1 MAKKKKTG
9 RHGKYHEWLTED
21 GLDRIESWARDGLT
35 DEQMAKNMGI
45 SRTTFYDW
53 KNKHPNIA
61 DALKSGKQ
69 PVDFEVEN
77 ALLKNAMGFEYEET
91 ETFISV
97 DANGK
102 ETRRVIKH
110 KRYSKPDTTAQIFW
124 LKNRKP
130 DVWQRTTSN
139 KAEKERLEQE
149 RLEAQ
154 TALAKQQARELNA
167 ETDFELV
174 IADSWSDEDDD

>member
-1 MAKKKKTG
+1 MAKKTG
-9 RHGKYHEWLTED
+9 RHGKYHEWITED

-91 ETFISV
+91 ETYISV
-97 DANGK
+97 NADGK
-102 ETRRVIKH
+102 ETRRVVKH

-124 LKNRKP
+124 FQTELPKKLRTYLKKSAHRFLIMK
-130 DVWQRTTSN
+130 
-139 KAEKERLEQE
+139 RLQGSVNMFFS
-149 RLEAQ
+149 A
-154 TALAKQQARELNA
+154 
-167 ETDFELV
+167 
-174 IADSWSDEDDD
+174 